1 MENSMST
8 PRNYDRELDDS
19 NCATNEKYAYSFD
32 FDVMHPF
39 MIRAFKPFFR
49 TGSLLELGSYKGDF
63 TRRFLY
69 QFDDLTCVEASELAI
84 KEGKLS
90 GDDISFKVTLEF
102 NGNSIGLLFTG
113 KISGSEIAVGFDKAD
128 IINKTNVPY
137 NQFLLLCRI

>member
-84 KEGKLS
+84 KEARLRL
-90 GDDISFKVTLEF
+90 GDKVRYVHALFEHAQLPRRFDNVVMTHVLEH
-102 NGNSIGLLFTG
+102 IDDP
-113 KISGSEIAVGFDKAD
+113 VR
-128 IINKTNVPY
+128 V
-137 NQFLLLCRI
+137 